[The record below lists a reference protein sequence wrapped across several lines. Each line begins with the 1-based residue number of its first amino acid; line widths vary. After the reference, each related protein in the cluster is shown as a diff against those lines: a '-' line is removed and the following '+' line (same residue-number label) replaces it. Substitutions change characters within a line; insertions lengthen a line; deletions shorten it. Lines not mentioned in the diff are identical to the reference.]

1 MVVDYIRK
9 RFTSENVSIAFAYCD
24 YEEGRTALELVT
36 SLTKQLASRQAL
48 PQGLAHLHEQLVRED
63 RHLSWE
69 ELERLLLSL
78 CDTFDH
84 NFILIDALDEVNIF
98 QERERLLS
106 AVRVL
111 QNASVKI
118 FFTSRPN
125 FEDITTQ
132 FSEVPQIEIAD
143 TEEDIRTYLKEKVT
157 GNSLFMNRIYS
168 FPELE
173 KKIVDT
179 IISRASGM

>member
-1 MVVDYIRK
+1 
-9 RFTSENVSIAFAYCD
+9 
-24 YEEGRTALELVT
+24 LELVT
-36 SLTKQLASRQAL
+36 PLAKQLASRQEAL

-63 RHLSWE
+63 RYLCWE

-84 NFILIDALDEVNIF
+84 NFILIDALDEATIF

-118 FFTSRPN
+118 FITSQPN
-125 FEDITTQ
+125 LEDIKTQ
-132 FSEVPQIEIAD
+132 FSEVPQIEIVA
-143 TEEDIRTYLKEKVT
+143 TEEDIRAYRKEKVT
-157 GNSLFMNRIYS
+157 GNSLFMHLIYS